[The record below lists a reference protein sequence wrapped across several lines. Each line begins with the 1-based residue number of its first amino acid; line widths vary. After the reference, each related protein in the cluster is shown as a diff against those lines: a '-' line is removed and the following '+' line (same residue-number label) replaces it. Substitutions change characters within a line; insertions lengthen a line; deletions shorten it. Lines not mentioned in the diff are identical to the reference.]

1 MEFGE
6 KLASMAKK
14 VRQDKAIIQTEEATK
29 TSLIM
34 PFIATVLGYD
44 VFNLNEVVP
53 EFIADVGLKKG
64 EKIDYAILRDGQ
76 VQMLI
81 ECKKVG
87 EALSLENASQLFRY
101 FHVTTAR
108 IACLTNGE
116 EYRFY
121 TDLDAPNKM
130 DEKPFLVLDL
140 GDIDDAIVP
149 ELSKLS
155 KDVFDLESVINS
167 AGELKYVSAIKRE
180 IAAQRREPTE
190 DFVRVFASRVYEG
203 RMTSKVTEQ
212 FSALVRKGL
221 SQYIGDQVN
230 ERLKAALGNQNFP
243 QSEDAAL
250 PTPEASTDL
259 APESVEGSGIVTT
272 LEEMEAFHIVR
283 AIICSEIDIERIFS
297 RDAKSYF
304 SVLIDNSNRKP
315 VCRLHFNGST
325 KYLGLLDAE
334 KTENRVALN
343 QLSDIYAHAEALR
356 EAALRFA

>member
-6 KLASMAKK
+6 KLAAMAKK
-14 VRQDKAIIQTEEATK
+14 VRQDKAAVQTEEATK

-87 EALSLENASQLFRY
+87 EPLSLENASQLFRY

-140 GDIDDAIVP
+140 SDIDDAIVP

-155 KDVFDLESVINS
+155 KEVFDLESVISS

-180 IAAQRREPTE
+180 IATQRKEPTE
-190 DFVRVFASRVYEG
+190 DFVRVFTSRVYEG
-203 RMTSKVTEQ
+203 RITSRVSEQ
-212 FSALVRKGL
+212 FSTLVSKSF
-221 SQYIGDQVN
+221 SQYISDQVN

-243 QSEDAAL
+243 QAADTEL
-250 PTPEASTDL
+250 PTPEASTHL
-259 APESVEGSGIVTT
+259 SPEAVDNSGIETT
-272 LEEMEAFHIVR
+272 LEEMEAYHIVR
-283 AIICSEIDIERIFS
+283 AIICSTIEVQRIHS

-315 VCRLHFNGST
+315 VCRLHFNGGT
-325 KYLGLLDAE
+325 KYLGLLDE
-334 KTENRVALN
+334 KKTETRIPLD
-343 QLSDIYAHAEALR
+343 QISDLYNHSDALR
-356 EAALRFA
+356 EAASRYA

>member
-6 KLASMAKK
+6 KLAAMAKK
-14 VRQDKAIIQTEEATK
+14 VRQDKSAVQTEEATK

-87 EALSLENASQLFRY
+87 EPLSLENASQLFRY

-140 GDIDDAIVP
+140 SDIDDAIVP

-155 KDVFDLESVINS
+155 KEVFDLESVISS
-167 AGELKYVSAIKRE
+167 AGELKYVSAIKRV
-180 IAAQRREPTE
+180 IAAQRKEPTD
-190 DFVRVFASRVYEG
+190 DFVRVFTSRVYDG
-203 RMTSKVTEQ
+203 RITSKVSEQ
-212 FSALVRKGL
+212 FSYLVTKSF

-243 QSEDAAL
+243 QSADAEL
-250 PTPEASTDL
+250 PTPEASTKL
-259 APESVEGSGIVTT
+259 SPETTEDSGIETT
-272 LEEMEAFHIVR
+272 LEEMEAYHIVR
-283 AIICSEIDIERIFS
+283 AIICSCIELQRIHS

-315 VCRLHFNGST
+315 VCRLHFNGGT
-325 KYLGLLDAE
+325 KYLGLLDEAKSE
-334 KTENRVALN
+334 TRIPLE
-343 QLSDIYAHAEALR
+343 QISDIYNHTDTLR
-356 EAALRFA
+356 EAATRYV